1 MLGWHERSGLHL
13 FFLGALPAQTG
24 QGRRGLMPSTRH
36 EFSEATLTQLLRALR
51 ARTSHHPDNPGL
63 IASWPGVR
71 EDRMAAA
78 CAELLSRGHP
88 VYRVAI
94 PSANLD
100 RSRQGWAVRA
110 TAEELACQ
118 A

>member
-1 MLGWHERSGLHL
+1 
-13 FFLGALPAQTG
+13 
-24 QGRRGLMPSTRH
+24 MPSTRH
-36 EFSEATLTQLLRALR
+36 EFSEATLTQLLRSLR
-51 ARTSHHPDNPGL
+51 ARTSRDPDNPGL

-88 VYRVAI
+88 VFRVAI
-94 PSANLD
+94 PSAYHG
-100 RSRQGWAVRA
+100 RSREGWAVSA
-110 TAEELACQ
+110 TTEEPACQ

>member
-1 MLGWHERSGLHL
+1 
-13 FFLGALPAQTG
+13 
-24 QGRRGLMPSTRH
+24 MPFTRH

-78 CAELLSRGHP
+78 CAELLGRGHP
-88 VYRVAI
+88 VFRVSI
-94 PSANLD
+94 PSANPG
-100 RSRQGWAVRA
+100 RSREVWAVRA
-110 TAEELACQ
+110 TAEEPACQ

>member
-1 MLGWHERSGLHL
+1 
-13 FFLGALPAQTG
+13 
-24 QGRRGLMPSTRH
+24 
-36 EFSEATLTQLLRALR
+36 LLRALR

-63 IASWPGVR
+63 IGSWPGVR

>member
-1 MLGWHERSGLHL
+1 
-13 FFLGALPAQTG
+13 
-24 QGRRGLMPSTRH
+24 MPFTRH
-36 EFSEATLTQLLRALR
+36 EFSEATLTELLRALR
-51 ARTSHHPDNPGL
+51 ARTSGHPDNPGL

-78 CAELLSRGHP
+78 CAELLGRGHP
-88 VYRVAI
+88 IIRVPI
-94 PSANLD
+94 PSANPGT
-100 RSRQGWAVRA
+100 SRQGWAVRA